1 MKWIYLDI
9 PAGNSVTPTQR
20 TNKMVLTRLNNS
32 GLLGSSL
39 LGDLGLM
46 AGPSISPIRNV
57 L

>member
-32 GLLGSSL
+32 GLFGSSL
-39 LGDLGLM
+39 FG
-46 AGPSISPIRNV
+46 GPRINGRSEYKPY
-57 L
+57 